1 MNITR
6 AGPAEVLVSN
16 QGLGGNVG
24 VRITPLGIEDV
35 NFGGAVSI
43 KKGANFRE
51 ILGATINAAGTQ
63 ITFYSNTQTV
73 TVNTTSATPTPPP
86 PAPTPPF
93 FPPAPTPPFFPP
105 APTPTPTAPTPTPTT
120 PPPTVG
126 GCLDI
131 ETVMHMYDGTTKLLK
146 DIEVGDVLKGWY
158 IPGMIDE
165 DIPGWEDWTESIEVE
180 GMIKPVKVT
189 FTKYDSYHEY
199 YIINNDIK
207 ITKRHS
213 LLINKLGTDV

>member
-1 MNITR
+1 LK
-6 AGPAEVLVSN
+6 GP
-16 QGLGGNVG
+16 
-24 VRITPLGIEDV
+24 TY
-35 NFGGAVSI
+35 
-43 KKGANFRE
+43 RE
-51 ILGATINAAGTQ
+51 IPGATTTAAGTT
-63 ITFYSNTQTV
+63 ITFYVGGQAL
-73 TVNTTSATPTPPP
+73 TVNTVSSTPTPPTP
-86 PAPTPPF
+86 PPTTPTPPF
-93 FPPAPTPPFFPP
+93 FPPFFSPP
-105 APTPTPTAPTPTPTT
+105 PTT
-120 PPPTVG
+120 PPPTTPPPTTPPPTTPPPTTPPPTTPPPTGG